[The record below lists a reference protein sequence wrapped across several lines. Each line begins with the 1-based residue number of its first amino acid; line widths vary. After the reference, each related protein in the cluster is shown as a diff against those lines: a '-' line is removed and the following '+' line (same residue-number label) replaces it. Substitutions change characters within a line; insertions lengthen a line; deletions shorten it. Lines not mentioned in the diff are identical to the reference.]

1 MGTRPIFESD
11 FDCLTA
17 TMSDISDPED
27 EIIEIAPK
35 PKPQPPQQQQRQCG
49 AQQRRQ
55 PPTKPAGV
63 DKWPA
68 IYTTYLNVNR
78 TRAQGRLVPKAFG
91 VNNPGF
97 HEIKDVLM
105 EAGFQIW
112 LEDKVHPRELDPYP
126 PMGYPNNY
134 PPPHRGNSLRGRI
147 KYKLRDDQGEFATK
161 FTSKAEVLRHVG
173 EMIPKL
179 KTRIEINRIMDE
191 HKKAIE
197 QERKEAEKAAAKKQ
211 PPKSKPKGKSKKG
224 KR

>member
-1 MGTRPIFESD
+1 
-11 FDCLTA
+11 
-17 TMSDISDPED
+17 
-27 EIIEIAPK
+27 
-35 PKPQPPQQQQRQCG
+35 
-49 AQQRRQ
+49 
-55 PPTKPAGV
+55 
-63 DKWPA
+63 
-68 IYTTYLNVNR
+68 
-78 TRAQGRLVPKAFG
+78 
-91 VNNPGF
+91 
-97 HEIKDVLM
+97 
-105 EAGFQIW
+105 
-112 LEDKVHPRELDPYP
+112 
-126 PMGYPNNY
+126 MGYPNNY

-191 HKKAIE
+191 HKKVINRKIRKNKLTKLIKAIE